1 MLPRTNCLAVLL
13 VATATFATTA
23 NADDADQKKARTIID
38 RAIEA
43 QGGAEAVAKQKRIL
57 VEDRGTFYGMGQG
70 LPYEGRFAIDFPNRW
85 SIEIVNVFTLVI
97 DGDKGSMVVQGAK
110 IPLDEAAM
118 KEQKLQTHS
127 GYITTLIPLLK
138 PKKEYRLKLFGTE
151 KVDGE
156 ECDGVNVERDDYRT
170 VTLLFSRDSGLL
182 KKSVTVVVDDQTGK
196 EVVEESVYSDF
207 RELDGGKFAYR
218 VTISRDG
225 KKYVES
231 ETTKLEL
238 PEKLDDALFKTE

>member
-1 MLPRTNCLAVLL
+1 MLPRINCLAILFVIASTSVL
-13 VATATFATTA
+13 TAK
-23 NADDADQKKARTIID
+23 ADDADQKKAREIVD

-43 QGGAEAVAKQKRIL
+43 QGGVEAVSKQKRIL

-85 SIEIVNVFTLVI
+85 SIEIVNVFKMVI
-97 DGDKGSMVVQGAK
+97 NGDKGSMVVQGTT

-118 KEQKLQTHS
+118 KEQKRQTHS
-127 GYITTLIPLLK
+127 GYVTTLIPLLK
-138 PKKEYRLKLFGTE
+138 PNKEYRLKLFGTE
-151 KVDGE
+151 TVDGE
-156 ECDGVNVERDDYRT
+156 EYDGINVERDDYRT
-170 VTLLFSRDSGLL
+170 VTLLFSRESGLL

-218 VTISRDG
+218 VSISRDG
-225 KKYVES
+225 KKHVES